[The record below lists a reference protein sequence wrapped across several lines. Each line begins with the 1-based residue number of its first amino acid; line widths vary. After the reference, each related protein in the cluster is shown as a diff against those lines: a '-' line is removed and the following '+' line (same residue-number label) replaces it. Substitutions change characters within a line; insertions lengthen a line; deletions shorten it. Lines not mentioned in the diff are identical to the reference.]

1 MLNPYWKFNCRQ
13 NTLFICNEYCRM
25 CMEKPFRLLKNFW
38 HKNHDRFRIETRTV
52 MFDVVSNYKE
62 NRPRLEEA
70 FYIAIVHE
78 TRYLCRFDNYGHQQ
92 FVISI
97 RTKNNN
103 SLMHFYWYL
112 KVQQYQCMEESIY
125 VIFVSW

>member
-1 MLNPYWKFNCRQ
+1 
-13 NTLFICNEYCRM
+13 
-25 CMEKPFRLLKNFW
+25 
-38 HKNHDRFRIETRTV
+38 

-92 FVISI
+92 IVISK
-97 RTKNNN
+97 RAKNNN
-103 SLMHFYWYL
+103 KLMHSNWYQM
-112 KVQQYQCMEESIY
+112 QQYQCIKESIY
-125 VIFVSW
+125 VISVFHDG